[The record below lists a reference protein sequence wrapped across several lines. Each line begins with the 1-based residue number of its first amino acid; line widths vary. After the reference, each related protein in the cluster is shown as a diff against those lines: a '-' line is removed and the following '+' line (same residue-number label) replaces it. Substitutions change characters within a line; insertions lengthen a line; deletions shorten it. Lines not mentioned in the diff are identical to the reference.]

1 MTTNIPKVAK
11 AAVINEFNKPL
22 DLQDWPVKQPSELAP
37 GECLIKMAYA
47 GCCHSDLHVKENE
60 WGFPAKLPLVGG
72 HEGIGHIVA
81 IGEHT
86 INSPVKIGD
95 RVGLKWIASS
105 CLRCE
110 MCRKGRESC
119 CLSQRSHGF
128 TDHGTFAEYVVSFTD
143 YVTPIPETLESAA
156 ATPIL
161 CYQGITV
168 YNGLKQSNTKMGEW
182 VAVSGAGGGLGHL
195 GSLFASLLSKS
206 DLPRLAVQYA
216 IAMGFRVVAI
226 DTGSSKKALCQKIG
240 AEKWIDFMESKD
252 VVKDV
257 QDATDGLGPHAA
269 IVAAGSAVPFNQA
282 LMYLRLDGT
291 LVCVGMPSGDGML
304 NVPIRLIVPKSL
316 KIVGTSTGNRQDMAE
331 ALALAASGKVKCHYD
346 LKPLS
351 EINDVMDS
359 MQHGKIAGRVVLE
372 I

>member
-1 MTTNIPKVAK
+1 MTTNIPKTAK
-11 AAVINEFNKPL
+11 AAVIREFNKPL
-22 DLQDWPVKQPSELAP
+22 DIQDWPVKQPSELAP
-37 GECLIKMAYA
+37 GECLIKLAFA

-110 MCRKGRESC
+110 MCKKGKEAC
-119 CLSQRSHGF
+119 CLYQRSHGF
-128 TDHGTFAEYVVSFTD
+128 TDHGTFAEYVTSWTD
-143 YVTPIPETLESAA
+143 YVTPIPENLESAA

-161 CYQGITV
+161 CAGITV
-168 YNGLKQSNTKMGEW
+168 YNALKQCNARMGEW
-182 VAVSGAGGGLGHL
+182 VAISGAGGGLGHL
-195 GSLFASLLSKS
+195 
-206 DLPRLAVQYA
+206 AVQYA
-216 IAMGFRVVAI
+216 IAMGLRVVAI
-226 DTGSSKKALCQKIG
+226 DTGSSKKELCQRIG
-240 AEKWIDFMESKD
+240 AEKWVDFMESKD
-252 VVKDV
+252 VIRDV
-257 QDATDGLGPHAA
+257 QDATGGLGPHAA
-269 IVAAGSAVPFNQA
+269 IVTAGSAVPFNQA

-291 LVCVGMPSGDGML
+291 LVCVGMPSGEGML
-304 NVPIRLIVPKSL
+304 NVPIRLIVPKGL

-331 ALALAASGKVKCHYD
+331 ALATAASGKVKCHYE
-346 LKPLS
+346 LKSLNQ
-351 EINDVMDS
+351 INDVMDA
-359 MQHGKIAGRVVLE
+359 MQQGKIAGRIVLQ